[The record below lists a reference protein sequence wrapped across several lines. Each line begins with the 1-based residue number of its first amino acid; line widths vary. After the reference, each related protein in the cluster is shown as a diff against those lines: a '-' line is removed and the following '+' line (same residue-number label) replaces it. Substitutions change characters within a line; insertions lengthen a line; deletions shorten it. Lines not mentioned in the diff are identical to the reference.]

1 MAEKP
6 AFVDSR
12 KQFTTE
18 VFSFH
23 LPLFLKEFILFYFI
37 FKLLSDKTIQESC
50 LLGPAQHTAQR
61 IQPCAITRGSSKD
74 EQLGAKSSLLF
85 LLHGPL
91 VIFKKLTLVTPATRN
106 SH

>member
-61 IQPCAITRGSSKD
+61 IRPLKQTVDLDNPNSAYIQASR
-74 EQLGAKSSLLF
+74 
-85 LLHGPL
+85 L
-91 VIFKKLTLVTPATRN
+91 VIWLP
-106 SH
+106 